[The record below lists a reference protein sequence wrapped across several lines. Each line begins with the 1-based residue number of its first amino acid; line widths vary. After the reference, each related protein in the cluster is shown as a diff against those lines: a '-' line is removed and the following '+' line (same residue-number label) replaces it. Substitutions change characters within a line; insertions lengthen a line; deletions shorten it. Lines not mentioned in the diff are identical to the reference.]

1 MRLPHAFHDGE
12 GLRAHDA
19 HHVIRSLVSPGFD
32 GQNRRVFVSADVIGM
47 IIALFAFAV
56 SVLGGVGGM
65 LAHQSKRID
74 ARFENVDARFE
85 KVDAQFDRVDARFD
99 KVDARFEKVEAEIA
113 DVRREVAGVKDEL
126 VEVKVAIA
134 RLEGPRPH
142 LQRI

>member
-1 MRLPHAFHDGE
+1 M
-12 GLRAHDA
+12 
-19 HHVIRSLVSPGFD
+19 
-32 GQNRRVFVSADVIGM
+32 FVSADVIGM

-65 LAHQSKRID
+65 LAHQTKRM
-74 ARFENVDARFE
+74 
-85 KVDAQFDRVDARFD
+85 DARFD
-99 KVDARFEKVEAEIA
+99 KVDERFEKVDARFEKVEAEIA
-113 DVRREVAGVKDEL
+113 DIRREVAGVKDEL

>member
-1 MRLPHAFHDGE
+1 
-12 GLRAHDA
+12 
-19 HHVIRSLVSPGFD
+19 
-32 GQNRRVFVSADVIGM
+32 VFVSADVIGM

-65 LAHQSKRID
+65 LAHQTKRM
-74 ARFENVDARFE
+74 
-85 KVDAQFDRVDARFD
+85 DARFD
-99 KVDARFEKVEAEIA
+99 KVDERFEKVDARFEKVEAEIA

>member
-1 MRLPHAFHDGE
+1 M
-12 GLRAHDA
+12 
-19 HHVIRSLVSPGFD
+19 
-32 GQNRRVFVSADVIGM
+32 SADVIGM

-65 LAHQSKRID
+65 LAHQTKRMD
-74 ARFENVDARFE
+74 ARFD
-85 KVDAQFDRVDARFD
+85 KVDERFD

-113 DVRREVAGVKDEL
+113 DIRREVAGVKDEL

>member
-1 MRLPHAFHDGE
+1 M
-12 GLRAHDA
+12 
-19 HHVIRSLVSPGFD
+19 
-32 GQNRRVFVSADVIGM
+32 FVSADVIGM

-65 LAHQSKRID
+65 LAHQTKRM
-74 ARFENVDARFE
+74 
-85 KVDAQFDRVDARFD
+85 DARFD
-99 KVDARFEKVEAEIA
+99 KVDERFEKVDARFEKVEAEIA

>member
-1 MRLPHAFHDGE
+1 M
-12 GLRAHDA
+12 
-19 HHVIRSLVSPGFD
+19 
-32 GQNRRVFVSADVIGM
+32 FVSADVIGM

-65 LAHQSKRID
+65 LAHQTKRMD
-74 ARFENVDARFE
+74 ARFD
-85 KVDAQFDRVDARFD
+85 KVDERFD

>member
-1 MRLPHAFHDGE
+1 M
-12 GLRAHDA
+12 
-19 HHVIRSLVSPGFD
+19 
-32 GQNRRVFVSADVIGM
+32 SADVIGM

-65 LAHQSKRID
+65 LAHQTKRMD
-74 ARFENVDARFE
+74 ARFD
-85 KVDAQFDRVDARFD
+85 KVDARFD
-99 KVDARFEKVEAEIA
+99 KVDERFEKVDARFEKVEAEIA

>member
-1 MRLPHAFHDGE
+1 M
-12 GLRAHDA
+12 
-19 HHVIRSLVSPGFD
+19 
-32 GQNRRVFVSADVIGM
+32 FVSADVIGM

-65 LAHQSKRID
+65 LAHQTKRMD
-74 ARFENVDARFE
+74 ARFD
-85 KVDAQFDRVDARFD
+85 KVDERFD

-134 RLEGPRPH
+134 RREGARPH

>member
-1 MRLPHAFHDGE
+1 M
-12 GLRAHDA
+12 
-19 HHVIRSLVSPGFD
+19 
-32 GQNRRVFVSADVIGM
+32 SADVIGM

-65 LAHQSKRID
+65 LVHQAKRM
-74 ARFENVDARFE
+74 
-85 KVDAQFDRVDARFD
+85 DARFD
-99 KVDARFEKVEAEIA
+99 KVDERFEKVEAEIA